1 MEFHIESLVNLYY
14 ILSVTVFTY
23 LILLLVINTNKRY
36 VKVLTSIITG
46 SIIGFVFYRFKLSTI
61 DVLIT
66 SFLIS
71 IVGYEWIIKQILD
84 KFNISTNNNIGIK
97 I

>member
-1 MEFHIESLVNLYY
+1 MEFHIENLVNLYY

-46 SIIGFVFYRFKLSTI
+46 SIIGFIFYHFKVATT

-84 KFNISTNNNIGIK
+84 KFNITTNNNIGIK
-97 I
+97 L

>member
-36 VKVLTSIITG
+36 VKVFTSIITG
-46 SIIGFVFYRFKLSTI
+46 SIIGFIFYHFKVATI

-66 SFLIS
+66 SFFIS

-84 KFNISTNNNIGIK
+84 KFNITTNNNIGIK
-97 I
+97 L

>member
-1 MEFHIESLVNLYY
+1 MEFHIENLVNLYY

-36 VKVLTSIITG
+36 VKVFTSIITG
-46 SIIGFVFYRFKLSTI
+46 SIIGFIFYHFKVATI
-61 DVLIT
+61 DVLVT

-84 KFNISTNNNIGIK
+84 RFNITTNNSIGIK
-97 I
+97 L